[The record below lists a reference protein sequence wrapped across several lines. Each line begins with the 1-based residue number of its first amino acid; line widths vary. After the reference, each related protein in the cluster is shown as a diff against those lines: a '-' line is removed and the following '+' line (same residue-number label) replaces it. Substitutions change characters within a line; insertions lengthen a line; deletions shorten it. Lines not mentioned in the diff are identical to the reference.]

1 MAGRAYKKDG
11 RQYPSSTTI
20 TGQLD
25 KSGPLTW
32 WAAGCAADY
41 VIEKINAAKAQTFKA
56 ATVIQFAELARKQ
69 FRAVSSQAADIGTAV
84 HKAIEHYLKTGREPK
99 IDNDEILAG
108 FVAFLEWADKYKL
121 EALKT
126 EITLF
131 GENYAGTCDLICKLN
146 GKFYV
151 VDFKTSKAPR
161 NGKPY
166 EEWGYQLASYRHA
179 AELASL
185 VPAGEETGTGVL
197 RLDKE
202 TGYPDWYDISDR
214 YEDDLKIFQ
223 ALAHVWWLRNPQ
235 YAADWEGAHSIAA

>member
-1 MAGRAYKKDG
+1 MGRIYKKDG
-11 RQYPSSTTI
+11 KSYPSSTTI

-41 VIEKINAAKAQTFKA
+41 VIKKINEAKTQTFKA

-69 FRAVSSQAADIGTAV
+69 FRAVSSQAADVGTAV

-99 IDNDEILAG
+99 VEDDEVLAG
-108 FVAFLEWADKYKL
+108 FLAFLEWADKH
-121 EALKT
+121 ELKPIET
-126 EITLF
+126 EVTLY
-131 GENYAGTCDLICKLN
+131 GENYAGTCDLICTLD
-146 GKFYV
+146 GRPYV
-151 VDFKTSKAPR
+151 IDFKTSKAPK

-179 AELASL
+179 AELANL
-185 VPAGEETGTGVL
+185 VPEDAGHGVL

-202 TGYPDWYDISDR
+202 TGYPDWHDITDQ
-214 YEDDLKIFQ
+214 YERDLAIFQ
-223 ALAHVWWLRNPQ
+223 ALTKIWWLRHPQ
-235 YAADWEGAHSIAA
+235 YAADWEGTLGI